1 MDNAIFLASIFGPLL
16 AIVGF
21 WMVAFHEHFSK
32 VVASMKATPG
42 AFYLGGVLNL
52 LIGIVIIST
61 FNEWE
66 WDAHLLVTLVGWVML
81 FRGVMILFVPH
92 LLVKWTMSDTTT
104 MKAMGV
110 LPFVWGLALCWF
122 AFLR

>member
-1 MDNAIFLASIFGPLL
+1 MDNAMFLASIFGPLF

-21 WMVAFHEHFSK
+21 WMVAFNENFSK
-32 VVASMKATPG
+32 VIASMKATPG
-42 AFYLGGVLNL
+42 AFYLGGILNL
-52 LIGIVIIST
+52 LLGIIIISMC
-61 FNEWE
+61 NEWAWE
-66 WDAHLLVTLVGWVML
+66 PMILVTLAGWVLL
-81 FRGVMILFVPH
+81 FRGAAILFVPH
-92 LLVKWTMSDTTT
+92 LLVKWTMTDTTT